1 MPPLSS
7 VASFLVC
14 DLALDD
20 GVLLALKQLQL
31 QGTWSSLL
39 ALQHPPLVHS
49 ARDQLKN
56 EFCPPRVPPD
66 PWEPQGGS

>member
-14 DLALDD
+14 DLALGD

-39 ALQHPPLVHS
+39 ALVHS

-56 EFCPPRVPPD
+56 EFHPPRVPPD
-66 PWEPQGGS
+66 PWEPQEGS